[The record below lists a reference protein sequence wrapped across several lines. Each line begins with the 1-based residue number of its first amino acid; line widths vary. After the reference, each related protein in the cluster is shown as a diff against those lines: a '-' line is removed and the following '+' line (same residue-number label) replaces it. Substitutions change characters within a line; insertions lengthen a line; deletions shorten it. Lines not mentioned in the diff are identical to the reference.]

1 VQSERQPRRGALR
14 VLLIGGVETRFHH
27 FDELRAVLARV
38 IAGAGASCTSLLA
51 SDAFRPEVLRR
62 FDAIV
67 SITTGGTLDE
77 AEESALLGAVAEN
90 RNDAGRPV
98 HFLGVHGASC
108 SFSNSQRYAEMLG
121 GRFLRHPPMGR
132 FRVEI
137 DAPDHPVTTGVDAF
151 DIYDELYLLE
161 LCSPLQ
167 VLLSA
172 WHAEPEVTPEV
183 PARRVPLGWVRAH
196 GEGKVCYVALGHGP
210 EQLEHPSVK
219 RLVSQA
225 LDWFG
230 DE

>member
-1 VQSERQPRRGALR
+1 VPSKTQAPRGALR

-27 FDELRAVLARV
+27 FDELRPVLARV
-38 IAGAGASCTSLLA
+38 IGDTGASCTSLLA
-51 SDAFRPEVLRR
+51 SEALRPEVLGR

-77 AEESALLGAVAEN
+77 PEESALLGAVAEN

-98 HFLGVHGASC
+98 HFLGMHGASC
-108 SFSNSQRYAEMLG
+108 SFSNSRRYAEMLG
-121 GRFLRHPPMGR
+121 GRFLRHPPMDR
-132 FRVEI
+132 FHVDI
-137 DAPDHPVTTGVDAF
+137 DAPDHAVSVGVDAF

-161 LCSPLQ
+161 LCSPLR

-172 WHAEPEVTPEV
+172 RHADADDT
-183 PARRVPLGWVRAH
+183 PARRVPLGWARAY

-210 EQLEHPSVK
+210 EQLEHPSVA
-219 RLVSQA
+219 RLVRQA
-225 LDWFG
+225 LDWFR

>member
-1 VQSERQPRRGALR
+1 MPSEPQPRRGALR

-27 FDELRAVLARV
+27 FDELRPVLARV
-38 IAGAGASCTSLLA
+38 IGNTGASCTPLLA
-51 SDAFRPEVLRR
+51 SEALRPEVLGR

-77 AEESALLGAVAEN
+77 AAESALLGAVAEN

-98 HFLGVHGASC
+98 HFLGMHGASC
-108 SFSNSQRYAEMLG
+108 SFSNSPRYAEMLG
-121 GRFLRHPPMGR
+121 GRFLRHPPMDR

-137 DAPDHPVTTGVDAF
+137 DATDHPVSVGVDAF
-151 DIYDELYLLE
+151 DIHDELYLLE
-161 LCSPLQ
+161 LCSPVR

-172 WHAEPEVTPEV
+172 WHAEAGDPM
-183 PARRVPLGWVRAH
+183 PARRVPLGWARAY

-210 EQLEHPSVK
+210 EQIEHPSLK
-219 RLVSQA
+219 RLIRQT
-225 LDWFG
+225 LDWFR